1 MPDQIY
7 APDAELKPFEIY
19 KDGNVFVVEGPY
31 IDKLLS
37 RINLDD
43 SDSFKYF
50 QRQLREKGIIEALK
64 AAGAGEG
71 SAVSMGDMEFDYV
84 E

>member
-1 MPDQIY
+1 MLPWI
-7 APDAELKPFEIY
+7 
-19 KDGNVFVVEGPY
+19 
-31 IDKLLS
+31 
-37 RINLDD
+37 INLDD

>member
-1 MPDQIY
+1 MPDEIY
-7 APDAELKPFEIY
+7 VPDENPQAFEIY
-19 KDGNVFVVEGPY
+19 KDGEVYVVDGPFVV
-31 IDKLLS
+31 KLLS

-43 SDSFKYF
+43 SESFKYF
-50 QRQLREKGIIEALK
+50 QRQLREKGVIDALK

-71 SAVSMGDMEFDYV
+71 SLISMGDLEFDYV